1 MPLGSRR
8 FDLDEYTAHNRLAAR
23 RAWLKWEGERGS
35 SHRATRR
42 RPRNPEEV
50 AVLTRLA
57 KARFERA
64 ASSGEFV
71 RVAERRYRLRVFG

>member
-1 MPLGSRR
+1 MPLGARR
-8 FDLDEYTAHNRLAAR
+8 FDLDEHTAHNRPTAR

-35 SHRATRR
+35 SHRAVRR

-57 KARFERA
+57 KARLDRA
-64 ASSGEFV
+64 VSSGEFV